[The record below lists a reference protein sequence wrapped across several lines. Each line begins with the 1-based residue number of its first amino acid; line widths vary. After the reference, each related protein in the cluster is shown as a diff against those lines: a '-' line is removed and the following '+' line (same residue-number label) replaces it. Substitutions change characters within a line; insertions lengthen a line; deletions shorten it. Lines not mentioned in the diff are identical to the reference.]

1 MEHGEA
7 ELVQQVVGGLEPAD
21 DAELLAEDP
30 PHVLAAEGAD
40 AVVGRGPGAEADFEL
55 FFLVVGQ
62 GLLAAAPG
70 LFVEAGAS
78 GAVEAGDAVADG
90 AFAHLHAGG
99 EGFGRL
105 AFESAEDGLDPP
117 RDPGVGFGA
126 DEATEFV
133 GGVVGFDVHG
143 GLRSES
149 GGRSVIHAG
158 GKRKTDGRQIITG
171 KRMRPSPA
179 STSVRIRDWVA
190 SMKMPSGVASQT
202 QD

>member
-21 DAELLAEDP
+21 DAELLVEDP

-40 AVVGRGPGAEADFEL
+40 AVVGRGPGAEAGLEL

-105 AFESAEDGLDPP
+105 AFEGAEDGLDPP

-171 KRMRPSPA
+171 KRMSCEC
-179 STSVRIRDWVA
+179 
-190 SMKMPSGVASQT
+190 
-202 QD
+202 

>member
-21 DAELLAEDP
+21 DAELGLQDP

-40 AVVGRGPGAEADFEL
+40 AVVGRGPGAEAGLEAIL
-55 FFLVVGQ
+55 LVVGQ

-78 GAVEAGDAVADG
+78 GAVEAGDAVPDG

-99 EGFGRL
+99 EGLGRL
-105 AFESAEDGLDPP
+105 AFEGTEDGLDPP
-117 RDPGVGFGA
+117 RDPGAGFGA

-143 GLRSES
+143 GLLPES
-149 GGRSVIHAG
+149 GGCRVIDADG
-158 GKRKTDGRQIITG
+158 MRKI
-171 KRMRPSPA
+171 A
-179 STSVRIRDWVA
+179 
-190 SMKMPSGVASQT
+190 
-202 QD
+202 